1 MDDLMFNVEEKRPF
15 PDTDYKNGQV
25 KPLRGRM
32 LKKLMKYELK
42 TLFSGLWI
50 TLAILAGMTVFMC
63 ILLSVNGAK
72 LTDRLDFGDVL
83 GIAILFVVL
92 YLYSLMAS
100 MIVPIA
106 IAGSRYY
113 NNFFKDEGYLTF
125 SIPATAEEHILAKH
139 LSGMI
144 ATVIGA
150 VGAIVSMLIVS
161 LVSGGFESGSA
172 TASALKGFSGV
183 MYVIEQVL
191 IGISG
196 FVALFCAMGAMSCFA
211 QKFNKRKHVILRFV
225 LMYVIIMVV
234 ATLVSTVGGTEM
246 TRFFATEAGMHIGS
260 VITLVIIWIVTVF
273 CFWYERRTLK
283 YKLNLK

>member
-1 MDDLMFNVEEKRPF
+1 MDDLMFGVEEKRPF
-15 PDTDYKNGQV
+15 PDTDYKNGRV
-25 KPLRGRM
+25 KSVRGRM

-42 TLFSGLWI
+42 SLFSGLWI

-72 LTDRLDFGDVL
+72 FTEKVDLFDVL
-83 GIAILFVVL
+83 GIFILIAIL
-92 YLYSLMAS
+92 YLYAVMAS
-100 MIVPIA
+100 VIVPVA

-144 ATVIGA
+144 ATAIGA
-150 VGAIVSMLIVS
+150 VCAVLSVIIVS
-161 LVSGGFESGSA
+161 LVSGGFETGVA
-172 TASALKGFSGV
+172 TANTLKGFSRV

-191 IGISG
+191 IGVAG
-196 FVALFCAMGAMSCFA
+196 FVALFCAMGAMSCLA
-211 QKFNKRKHVILRFV
+211 QKFNKRKHAILRFV
-225 LMYVIIMVV
+225 LIYVIVMVIS
-234 ATLVSTVGGTEM
+234 TLVSTIGGTEM
-246 TRFFATEAGMHIGS
+246 ALFFATEAGLHIGS
-260 VITLVIIWIVTVF
+260 ILTLLLIALVTVF